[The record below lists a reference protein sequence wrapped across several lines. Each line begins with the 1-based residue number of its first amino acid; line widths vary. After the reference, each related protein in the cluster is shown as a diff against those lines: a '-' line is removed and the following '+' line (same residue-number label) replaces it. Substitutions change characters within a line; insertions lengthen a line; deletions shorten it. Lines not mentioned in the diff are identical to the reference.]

1 MMSFKEKRISNMQME
16 QKNIFNKNPMVL
28 VFAGPNGSGKSTIT
42 EFFETIGTYT
52 NADNIVAAT
61 GISNIE
67 AAQQVDKKRY
77 LSISKKE
84 DFTFET
90 VLSSNYKI
98 DILKKAKDSGYFIK
112 CIFVLTIDPVIN
124 IARVEAR
131 VANGGHNVDS
141 ETIKKRYYKSLAN
154 IKELIKLCDIL
165 HVYDN
170 STDKPVRIIRKHK
183 EQFSI
188 FPNKLWTKEKI
199 FALLESE

>member
-16 QKNIFNKNPMVL
+16 QKNIFNKKPMVL
-28 VFAGPNGSGKSTIT
+28 VCAGPNGSGKSTIT

>member
-16 QKNIFNKNPMVL
+16 QKNIFNKKPMVL

-141 ETIKKRYYKSLAN
+141 ETIKKRYYKTLAN